1 MGGRAVQILMIA
13 ALAVTAGVS
22 APAGVA
28 VTFPPF
34 VDPGPN
40 FSEVEPA
47 WSPDGRQLAYATNRG
62 DGYWRVVVDEVD
74 VDSRQGKLLTSPHFV
89 PPIEL
94 RWAPNGDTL
103 AVLQGGIWA
112 NHKLGVVGL
121 GGGAM
126 SWLGPGGHYS
136 TVGDVDWARSGDRLV
151 FTRSDNDS
159 CVPTCWQHGEV
170 YGIDPDG
177 SEETNLTN
185 SPESERL
192 ASWSPDG
199 KHVVFTRCPAT
210 CKGWFE
216 ATWSLWS
223 MNADGSGQRQLS
235 ADLGDQRAVAWS
247 PTGDLIA
254 FIRDGGAYLIDPD
267 GSGERRLGAGSD
279 LDWSPT
285 GEELVTTDG
294 QSVTVHHVDG
304 RPSRQIAEGP
314 SATNPAWSP
323 DGSRIAF
330 QVTHWIPLEHR
341 PTVHHP
347 VTRIMLVDP
356 DGSDLRT
363 FSPPLPADAVW
374 KQVRWERVDDV
385 EPTRPT
391 EEPAELSRVLT
402 ARVTLRHLGGTRFLV
417 RVTPKAPFARGS
429 VVVQRRGSGAWRGV
443 KRVRLGPDSQRR
455 FSLRIRRPVRL
466 RASVTGDGHR
476 YLSRAVVVRR

>member
-1 MGGRAVQILMIA
+1 LVGRATRLLLIGLLALLAGA
-13 ALAVTAGVS
+13 AT
-22 APAGVA
+22 PTGVA

-34 VDPGPN
+34 VDPGLN

-47 WSPDGRQLAYATNRG
+47 WSPDARRLAYATNQA

-74 VDSRQGKLLTSPHFV
+74 VDSPPKPLTSPHPV

-94 RWAPNGDTL
+94 QWAPNGETL

-112 NHKLGVVGL
+112 NHKLGIVSPGS
-121 GGGAM
+121 GAL

-136 TVGDVDWARSGDRLV
+136 AIGDTDWARSGDRLV
-151 FTRSDNDS
+151 FTRSDNDA

-170 YGIDPDG
+170 YRIDPDG

-199 KHVVFTRCPAT
+199 KHVVFTRCPAP
-210 CKGWFE
+210 CRGYQ

-235 ADLGDQRAVAWS
+235 ADLGDRRAVAWS
-247 PTGDLIA
+247 PTGDEIA
-254 FIRDGGAYLIDPD
+254 FIRDGDAYLIDAD

-279 LDWSPT
+279 LDWSPI

-294 QSVTVHHVDG
+294 HSVTVHHVDG
-304 RPSRQIAEGP
+304 SPSRRIADGP
-314 SATNPAWSP
+314 SATNPDWSP

-330 QVTHWIPLEHR
+330 QVTHWIPLENR
-341 PTVHHP
+341 PTAHHP
-347 VTRIMLVDP
+347 VSRIMLVDP

-363 FSPPLPADAVW
+363 FSSPLPPDATW
-374 KQVRWERVDDV
+374 KEVRWERRDDV
-385 EPTRPT
+385 EPTKPN
-391 EEPAELSRVLT
+391 EVPAEPSRALA
-402 ARVTLRHLGGTRFLV
+402 ARVTLRHLGGARFLV
-417 RVTPKAPFARGS
+417 RVTPEAPFAGGN
-429 VVVQRRGSGAWRGV
+429 VVVQRRAGLAWRGV
-443 KRVRLGPDSQRR
+443 KLVRLGPDSQRR
-455 FSLRIRRPVRL
+455 FSLRIRRPARL
-466 RASVTGDGHR
+466 RASLAGDGRHF
-476 YLSRAVVVRR
+476 LSRAVVVRR